1 MIGSGIS
8 FTARLLCVIC
18 GVGPAAFFALVAV
31 FDLQDHAT
39 LMFLLLLLVWG
50 VGTAWVLAARATEV
64 GGWGELQISEVLFIP
79 FLTLVSV
86 LGTAFMLLLW
96 GLGHMH

>member
-1 MIGSGIS
+1 MIGARIP
-8 FTARLLCVIC
+8 FTVRLLCMIC
-18 GVGPAAFFALVAV
+18 GAGPVAFFALVAV
-31 FDLQDHAT
+31 FDLQFHAT
-39 LMFLLLLLVWG
+39 LMVMLLLLVWG

-86 LGTAFMLLLW
+86 LGTSFMLLLW